1 MKSEKNG
8 SKKKKVIFFS
18 ILGALVLLVA
28 VIVATKSGGEKII
41 KVKTEKVT
49 RRDITQTVS
58 ATGSINPINSV
69 VITPEVTGEIVELPV
84 QEGDKVKKG
93 DLLIRIKPDIY
104 IAQRNRARAS
114 LEAARANLSI
124 SKAKLEQVKAEYERV
139 KKLYEKNLASKQ
151 ELEIA
156 KANYLSSEG
165 QYKAQVSAVKQA
177 EESLAEKEE
186 DLAKTAIYS
195 PLTGT
200 VSKLNVE
207 LGERVLGS
215 GFTQGTNLMTVSN
228 LKDMEAVVEVDEND
242 VVLVSEGD
250 TAKIN
255 IDAFGD
261 EEFYGVVYQIG
272 NSAKQTGVGT
282 QDQVVNFEIKIR
294 LLGKNKK
301 IKPGMSCDAEIR
313 TETHNNVLAIPI
325 QALTARIPKK
335 DNKKFKDKKGER
347 KPNMKKPKDFKK
359 KKPREVV
366 FLFDNGKAKMQF
378 VKTGISDDDY
388 IEITEGL
395 NEGDEIISGPYKAV
409 SRELEDGSKVIKEK
423 ENKDKSNAEEK

>member
-1 MKSEKNG
+1 MKPVKNNN
-8 SKKKKVIFFS
+8 KKKKIIFFS
-18 ILGALVLLVA
+18 VLGVLILLV
-28 VIVATKSGGEKII
+28 VIIVATRSGGEKFV
-41 KVKTEKVT
+41 KVTTEKVEKRT
-49 RRDITQTVS
+49 ITQTVS
-58 ATGSINPINSV
+58 ATGSINPIDKV
-69 VITPEVTGEIVELPV
+69 IITPEVTGEIVELPV

-104 IAQRNRARAS
+104 IAQRNRAKAS
-114 LEAARANLSI
+114 LEAAKANLAI
-124 SKAKLEQVKAEYERV
+124 SKAKLEQVRAEYERV

-151 ELEIA
+151 ELEVA
-156 KANYLSSEG
+156 KANFLTSEG
-165 QYKAQVSAVKQA
+165 QYKMQIASVKQA

-200 VSKLNVE
+200 ISKLNVE

-215 GFTQGTNLMTVSN
+215 GFSQGTNLMTVSN
-228 LKDMEAVVEVDEND
+228 LNDMEAVVEVDEND

-250 TAKIN
+250 TAKIT

-261 EEFYGVVYQIG
+261 EEFTGVVYQIG

-282 QDQVVNFEIKIR
+282 QDQVVNFEIKIK

-301 IKPGMSCDAEIR
+301 IKPGMSCDADIR
-313 TETHNNVLAIPI
+313 TETHADVLSVPI
-325 QALTARIPKK
+325 QALTARIPEKSK
-335 DNKKFKDKKGER
+335 NKNKKGEGGKR
-347 KPNMKKPKDFKK
+347 DFKK
-359 KKPREVV
+359 RKKEKIKPVEVV
-366 FLFDNGKAKMQF
+366 FVYDNGTAVMRP

-395 NEGDEIISGPYKAV
+395 SEGETIISGPYKAV
-409 SRELEDGSKVIKEK
+409 SRELEDGKKVVIEKEREHKSKKEK
-423 ENKDKSNAEEK
+423 